1 MLHWEIRKYQFKN
14 WKSFNLNLDH
24 PQENQELKFN
34 KNLNPVLA
42 DSHFWASIK
51 SIIVPLGREH
61 SNWPNHNGIN
71 KNFQNINKLVR
82 VKLCFLL
89 GAEMNLTS
97 LTALCFTKLAI
108 FFLGPS
114 GIPISFRSSTVHIS
128 FKRKQTSTLVNLMIH
143 ERKLKKGNY
152 EKKLYHLR

>member
-1 MLHWEIRKYQFKN
+1 
-14 WKSFNLNLDH
+14 
-24 PQENQELKFN
+24 
-34 KNLNPVLA
+34 
-42 DSHFWASIK
+42 
-51 SIIVPLGREH
+51 
-61 SNWPNHNGIN
+61 
-71 KNFQNINKLVR
+71 
-82 VKLCFLL
+82 
-89 GAEMNLTS
+89 MNLTS

-143 ERKLKKGNY
+143 ELKLKKGNY